1 VPDALVI
8 SGVTEPAPGRS
19 ATLPLATAQPV
30 AFVDVKPGDRVTKG
44 SQVFSHWESPETL
57 QAVQTGVERA
67 RKQAEAAR
75 ARLRAAQQTYSR
87 LTLKGAGTGQELQ
100 DAEAAV
106 AVRRAEVEAAEL
118 AVQEAEQRYA
128 AADFEFQQAFVTSPI
143 EGVVES
149 VDVVQGERR
158 QPGTAFRGVQI
169 LDPRLLQCRCDL
181 TPDQLARL
189 ENLARQYRGAW
200 SNKAAALGLGGVPT
214 VGRLGLAAVLLSD
227 RIEEGVAAT
236 VEWNGRIW
244 PASVRSVG
252 VRADAKTGTVPM
264 LLEVANPDQSLR
276 CGVQVEVRLARK

>member
-1 VPDALVI
+1 
-8 SGVTEPAPGRS
+8 
-19 ATLPLATAQPV
+19 V

-118 AVQEAEQRYA
+118 AVREAEQRYA
-128 AADFEFQQAFVTSPI
+128 AAEFEFQQAFVTSPI

-158 QPGTAFRGVQI
+158 QPGTAFRGVRI

-189 ENLARQYRGAW
+189 ENLARQYAAAW

-227 RIEEGVAAT
+227 RLEEGVAAT

-252 VRADAKTGTVPM
+252 VRADARTGAVPM

-276 CGVQVEVRLARK
+276 CGVRVEARLARK